1 MFLIFFYSL
10 SHYLLTLSLFTLSH
24 YFFAPRLF
32 TNMEEYS
39 HLPLEERLVHSV
51 WKVRL
56 QAYDELAT
64 QFAQDSSSFDIF
76 SNFDL
81 IKTII
86 TDANVVAQEA
96 AIGCFS
102 TYLQHGASS
111 QTIPRLRS
119 AGVVSALGEKGL
131 SSSRAGT
138 KAKTIDCL
146 IFMVELAGKSSDI
159 DDVVEDVLAFTSA
172 KLPKLVAASV
182 NAVTS
187 IVDSFGCVVVL
198 PKPIVPFIPKLFAHA
213 DRNVR
218 AEATKLCVVLYQW
231 LGDAVSTMIFSHLK
245 PVQQKDLTKAFD
257 NAERTTTQKRLTRKQ
272 QLEQQQKEETNANT
286 ANEPH
291 QEDDKGNDDINM
303 DDAFDAFDVI
313 PPVEVLS
320 KFPSNFYQQIQSS
333 QWKERREILD
343 EVHTILEKTARLE
356 PSDDYTD
363 FVRVLSKCLKDSNII
378 VVQLAANCVEYLA
391 KGLREGFLK
400 YRLMVLDQLVE
411 RTKERKASVSE
422 ALNTALDTI
431 IQFSSLSDVL
441 SACISGMNSKV
452 PLVKISSTNYLCRCL
467 LSTKEPVQESE
478 VSTIM
483 SVGQKLLADSQEPVR
498 QSATQMVGT
507 LMKLTGQRPLKP
519 YLEKVDDNR
528 KAKVMKVYET
538 VQVNLKPTAVP
549 TKNQPPPNQPQRSLL
564 NTRDIT
570 SSDSTRK
577 LALPGGP
584 RLSIPSKRGA
594 TSPAKRE
601 EKPNL
606 YGRGFASRPLP
617 SASIP
622 KLDSVVPELSREA
635 SFSQK
640 DREELE
646 KLRKEK
652 ELWAKEKVLL
662 VHSQERLSLEKDQLS
677 QQLEILRQQMQSAT
691 RDSENAALLLK
702 QKDSQIFRLNS
713 DLETAK
719 LKIRDLDQTV
729 EMMRLQQTSTQLHFS
744 HSPVSPYPLNTR
756 LTSGELSTRVHR
768 LSIDGENDTPPV
780 PSPQRFR
787 SPQKVTDTT
796 NIPPPRELDFST
808 NDDSWSHA
816 AEITSQLKA
825 RIEKMKATRRG
836 IS

>member
-1 MFLIFFYSL
+1 
-10 SHYLLTLSLFTLSH
+10 
-24 YFFAPRLF
+24 
-32 TNMEEYS
+32 MEEYA

-64 QFAQDSSSFDIF
+64 QFAQDPSSFNLF

-102 TYLQHGASS
+102 TYLQLGASA
-111 QTIPRLRS
+111 QTIPRLRN

-138 KAKTIDCL
+138 KSKTIDCL
-146 IFMVELAGKSSDI
+146 LSMVELAGKSSDI
-159 DDVVEDVLAFTSA
+159 DDVVEDILAFTSA
-172 KLPKLVAASV
+172 KLPKLVASSV

-187 IVDSFGCVVVL
+187 IVDTFGCVVVL

-231 LGDAVSTMIFSHLK
+231 LGDAVSTMVFADLK
-245 PVQQKDLTKAFD
+245 PVQQKDLTKAFEK
-257 NAERTTTQKRLTRKQ
+257 AERTTTQKKLTRKQ
-272 QLEQQQKEETNANT
+272 QLEQQQKDESSAVAASEHHQDISETK
-286 ANEPH
+286 
-291 QEDDKGNDDINM
+291 EDVNM

-320 KFPSNFYQQIQSS
+320 KFPSNFYQQIQST
-333 QWKERREILD
+333 QWKERKETLD
-343 EVHTILEKTARLE
+343 EVHAVLEKTARLE

-431 IQFSSLSDVL
+431 FQFSSLSDVL
-441 SACISGMNSKV
+441 GACISGMNSKV
-452 PLVKISSTNYLCRCL
+452 PLVKISATNYLYRCL
-467 LSTKEPVQESE
+467 LSTKEPVQESD
-478 VSTIM
+478 VATVM

-498 QSATQMVGT
+498 QAATQMVGT
-507 LMKLTGQRPLKP
+507 LMKLAGQRQLKP

-528 KAKVMKVYET
+528 KAKVMKVFET
-538 VQVNLKPTAVP
+538 VQVSLAPSAVP
-549 TKNQPPPNQPQRSLL
+549 TKNPPAPAQPPRSQLA
-564 NTRDIT
+564 TRDVAGA
-570 SSDSTRK
+570 DSTRK

-601 EKPNL
+601 DSQKPSL

-617 SASIP
+617 SATIP
-622 KLDSVVPELSREA
+622 KLDQAVPELSREL
-635 SFSQK
+635 SFTQK

-652 ELWAKEKVLL
+652 DSWAKEKVLL

-691 RDSENAALLLK
+691 RDSENAAQLLK
-702 QKDSQIFRLNS
+702 QKDSQIIRLNS

-768 LSIDGENDTPPV
+768 LSIDGENDTPLV
-780 PSPQRFR
+780 ASPPRFR

-796 NIPPPRELDFST
+796 NIPPPREMDFST